1 VNRGITLVN
10 RQRKRRLDL
19 LACQAFAEIA
29 VERVQKKSPKV
40 SLPEEIGVFFVSDI
54 RMSQIHRDF
63 LAVEG
68 TTDVITFHHGEIFI
82 SVETAERHAQLFST
96 SFLQEI
102 HLYIVHGLLHLAG
115 FDDRTKGDSKQMA
128 AAQEEIIREIEATL
142 RDRNAEGANVR
153 RKSHERFGL

>member
-1 VNRGITLVN
+1 VALTLVN
-10 RQRKRRLDL
+10 RQRKKRLDL
-19 LACQAFAEIA
+19 AACQGFAEVA

-40 SLPEEIGVFFVSDI
+40 SLPEEIGIFFVSDI
-54 RMSQIHRDF
+54 RISRLHRDF

-68 TTDVITFHHGEIFI
+68 PTDVITFHHGEIFI

-115 FDDRTKGDSKQMA
+115 FDDKTKRDYKQMA
-128 AAQEEIIREIEATL
+128 AAQEEILREIEASAPS
-142 RDRNAEGANVR
+142 RI
-153 RKSHERFGL
+153 

>member
-1 VNRGITLVN
+1 VALTLVN
-10 RQRKRRLDL
+10 RQRKKRLDL
-19 LACQAFAEIA
+19 AACQGFAEVA

-40 SLPEEIGVFFVSDI
+40 SLPEEIGIFFVSDI
-54 RMSQIHRDF
+54 RISRLHRDF

-68 TTDVITFHHGEIFI
+68 PTDVITFHHGEIFI

-115 FDDRTKGDSKQMA
+115 FDDKTKRDSKQMA
-128 AAQEEIIREIEATL
+128 AAQEEILREIEASAPS
-142 RDRNAEGANVR
+142 RI
-153 RKSHERFGL
+153 